1 MIFLQYLALG
11 VGNSQAIEV
20 HIVIG
25 IAFIGEVDVD
35 EAKDQKRLPL
45 VLMRKKTE
53 SGGLLMHCMGF

>member
-1 MIFLQYLALG
+1 MIFLQYLAPG

-35 EAKDQKRLPL
+35 EAKDQKILPL
-45 VLMRKKTE
+45 VLMRKKTD
-53 SGGLLMHCMGF
+53 SGGLLMHS

>member
-11 VGNSQAIEV
+11 VGNPQVIEV
-20 HIVIG
+20 HIVID

-35 EAKDQKRLPL
+35 EAKDQKILPL
-45 VLMRKKTE
+45 VLMRKKTD